1 MLCLIVNI
9 INQSINCSELFAVAW
24 FHSSFGFIRAI
35 KIVVIV
41 FIIVVCANLFFAMT
55 WDRFFGSQLTPR
67 SNPESAGIWFG
78 EQSFDS
84 GFRFDW
90 IALEDNSICHPIDQ
104 YQHCFVP
111 LFHPIPP
118 SIRNL
123 AIVSLPDRIFKGKK
137 LCQTETQR
145 YIRHP
150 LTYWNRPAK
159 SQRPSQLLQRP
170 YQLAVRPSQLALN
183 PPNWHKGPPSWQCGS
198 STQLQGPPVQLWAPS
213 SWVWAPTRCLSP
225 IV

>member
-1 MLCLIVNI
+1 
-9 INQSINCSELFAVAW
+9 
-24 FHSSFGFIRAI
+24 
-35 KIVVIV
+35 
-41 FIIVVCANLFFAMT
+41 MT
-55 WDRFFGSQLTPR
+55 WDHFFGSQLTPR

-84 GFRFDW
+84 GFRLDW
-90 IALEDNSICHPIDQ
+90 IALEHNSICHPIDQ

-111 LFHPIPP
+111 LFHPILP

-123 AIVSLPDRIFKGKK
+123 AIVSLPDSIFKGKK
-137 LCQTETQR
+137 YVKQ
-145 YIRHP
+145 RHP

-198 STQLQGPPVQLWAPS
+198 STQLQGPPVQLRAPS